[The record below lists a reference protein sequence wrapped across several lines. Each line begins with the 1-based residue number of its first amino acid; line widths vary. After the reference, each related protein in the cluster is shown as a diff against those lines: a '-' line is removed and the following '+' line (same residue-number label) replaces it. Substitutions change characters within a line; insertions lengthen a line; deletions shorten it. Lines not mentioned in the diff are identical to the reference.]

1 MEDAKS
7 FSACLEA
14 TKAILAATAGK
25 DGHAAILVNEMA
37 ELTEM
42 LQRIPLRG
50 KEAADVIHAIKAAK
64 FHEENEEALI
74 AVVAK
79 VLSEAPKALPRGL
92 SKTGPLRGDSR
103 GGPRNQGIEFQD
115 FEAIVHYIPQ
125 QVWLHTQKSQS
136 GVGILKTAVA
146 LGLRRGTEKT
156 YRALSLAIL
165 CAAKG
170 LENVVAMS
178 PAART
183 TDVKTIKP
191 QVLQMGGLVGGP
203 AVWLDKLPA
212 TPQELQAS
220 QPDLYASVYGQA
232 APASNP
238 FDHIQWNLLVAGT
251 KCR

>member
-7 FSACLEA
+7 FSARLEA
-14 TKAILAATAGK
+14 TKAILAVTAGK

-37 ELTEM
+37 ELKEM

-136 GVGILKTAVA
+136 GIGILKTALA

-170 LENVVAMS
+170 LENVVAMM
-178 PAART
+178 PVTRT
-183 TDVKTIKP
+183 NHAKTIKP
-191 QVLQMGGLVGGP
+191 EVLQMGGLVWGSSRLVGP
-203 AVWLDKLPA
+203 ASRYPA
-212 TPQELQAS
+212 GVTSFAAGSLCFGLRPGRLCIQSIRSYSVEL
-220 QPDLYASVYGQA
+220 
-232 APASNP
+232 
-238 FDHIQWNLLVAGT
+238 AG
-251 KCR
+251 RRHQV